1 MSNPNTSPRHVLVY
15 GATGSQSS
23 PVVRHLLD
31 NGHLP
36 HALTRHPQKAESLRQ
51 AGAKIVE
58 GDMANRERLVELSRD
73 VDAVSLQIPFGLDD
87 PMSAPQMAQ
96 NAIDAAKEVGVDLI
110 VWNTSGPLPPKFI
123 GDPAMDL
130 RVMIAGMLQNS
141 GVPHIIL
148 APTGY
153 MENFLGPWTA
163 PFVANEDRLAYP
175 NPEHMCVGWIAS
187 DDVGKLMASAL
198 ERPELAG
205 ERFNVSG
212 LENVDG
218 PELAEHFS
226 AALDRE
232 ITYYAMEPEE
242 FGAILNQIMP
252 GMGDGA
258 AEIYRKMRDNPNP
271 PAMWHDMQ
279 PVLDKLP
286 VEMTSIEQ
294 WVKQHRAAFEPA

>member
-1 MSNPNTSPRHVLVY
+1 MSTPNASRRVLVY

-36 HALTRHPQKAESLRQ
+36 HALTRHPQKAESLHQ

-58 GDMANRERLVELSRD
+58 GDMADRERLVELSRE

-96 NAIDAAKEVGVDLI
+96 NAIDAAKEAGVDLI
-110 VWNTSGPLPPKFI
+110 VWNTSGPLPPEPI

-130 RVMIAGMLQNS
+130 RVMIAEMLRES

-163 PFVANEDRLAYP
+163 PFVANQNELAYP
-175 NPEHMCVGWIAS
+175 NPEATC
-187 DDVGKLMASAL
+187 ASA
-198 ERPELAG
+198 
-205 ERFNVSG
+205 G
-212 LENVDG
+212 LRRTTW
-218 PELAEHFS
+218 AS
-226 AALDRE
+226 
-232 ITYYAMEPEE
+232 
-242 FGAILNQIMP
+242 
-252 GMGDGA
+252 
-258 AEIYRKMRDNPNP
+258 
-271 PAMWHDMQ
+271 
-279 PVLDKLP
+279 
-286 VEMTSIEQ
+286 
-294 WVKQHRAAFEPA
+294 